1 MLCWASNQI
10 GFLISVFK
18 GIILLIS
25 VFKGI
30 ILLISVFKGIILLIP
45 SDPPIKENHVFFTK
59 VSLKTGK
66 I

>member
-1 MLCWASNQI
+1 MLCWASIQI
-10 GFLISVFK
+10 GFLISAFK

-30 ILLISVFKGIILLIP
+30 ILLISGFKGIILLIP

-59 VSLKTGK
+59 GTLKNW
-66 I
+66 